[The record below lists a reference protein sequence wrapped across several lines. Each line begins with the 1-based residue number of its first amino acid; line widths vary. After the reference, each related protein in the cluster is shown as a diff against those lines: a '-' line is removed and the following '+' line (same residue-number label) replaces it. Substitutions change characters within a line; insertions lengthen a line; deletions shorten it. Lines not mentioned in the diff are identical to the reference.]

1 MTTPPDRGDLR
12 FLDDLGDELTRAERD
27 AAARPHG
34 VLWRLRAPH
43 ALRGPLLA
51 AVLLV
56 VMATGVAAA
65 TGVINTSTP
74 PAKPLA
80 QAIHDATTGPQV
92 EGISARITF
101 TNRLIDNTGI
111 AQGSDPVLAG
121 STGRLWAT
129 PNGDVRLELQSSG
142 GGGDAQ
148 ILLRGDQLW
157 LYHAAANTVY
167 RTTLPAQKADS
178 SSSASKKEPWPP
190 SLAGIRRVLERLSS
204 HANLS
209 DATPTNIAGRPAYSL
224 RLSPQQHG
232 GLVGGAEIAWD
243 AVNGAPLRAGIYAKG
258 DSSPVLQLEATAIDF
273 GSVPA
278 STFDLPI
285 PAGAK
290 VVDLTTQQTSDPAH
304 PSKPAAPVTGLADV
318 QAQLPFTVSA
328 PDTLAGMPRS
338 EVRLIKGDKRAGAI
352 VTYGEGLDGIAVL
365 ELPEPAGTAPAGA
378 GPAGGR
384 GGLSLPS
391 VTIGAVK
398 GQELTTALGTV
409 VTFTRGGV
417 SYTVMGSVIPATAE
431 AAARAL

>member
-1 MTTPPDRGDLR
+1 MTTPPDRSDLR
-12 FLDDLGDELTRAERD
+12 FLDDLGDQLTRAERD
-27 AAARPHG
+27 ASARPRG

-51 AVLLV
+51 TVLFV

-65 TGVINTSTP
+65 TGVINTSKP

-80 QAIHDATTGPQV
+80 QAIRDATTGPQV
-92 EGISARITF
+92 EGVSARIRF

-111 AQGSDPVLAG
+111 GQGGDPVLAG
-121 STGRLWAT
+121 SSGRLWAT

-148 ILLRGDQLW
+148 VLLRGDQLW

-167 RTTLPAQKADS
+167 RTTLPAQKPGAATS
-178 SSSASKKEPWPP
+178 GQEPWPP
-190 SLAGIRRVLERLSS
+190 TLAGIRRVLEHLST

-224 RLSPQQHG
+224 RLAPQQHG

-290 VVDLTTQQTSDPAH
+290 VVDLTTQQASDPAQ
-304 PSKPAAPVTGLADV
+304 PSKPPAPVTGLAAV

-338 EVRLIKGDKRAGAI
+338 EVRLIKGDKRSGAI

-365 ELPEPAGTAPAGA
+365 QLPADQGAAPAGA
-378 GPAGGR
+378 GRGGAGGL
-384 GGLSLPS
+384 GLPS

-398 GQELTTALGTV
+398 GQELTTALGSV

-417 SYTVMGSVIPATAE
+417 SYTVLGSVIPATAE

>member
-1 MTTPPDRGDLR
+1 MTTPPDRSDLR

-80 QAIHDATTGPQV
+80 QAIRDATTGPQV
-92 EGISARITF
+92 EGVSARIRF
-101 TNRLIDNTGI
+101 TNRLIDSSGV

-148 ILLRGDQLW
+148 VLLRGDQLW

-167 RTTLPAQKADS
+167 RTTLPPQKADAS
-178 SSSASKKEPWPP
+178 SSKEPWPP
-190 SLAGIRRVLERLSS
+190 SLAGIRRVLERLST

-224 RLSPQQHG
+224 RLAPQQHG

-258 DSSPVLQLEATAIDF
+258 DNSPVLQLEATAIDF

-290 VVDLTTQQTSDPAH
+290 VVDLQTQSASDPAH
-304 PSKPAAPVTGLADV
+304 PSRPAAPVTGLADV
-318 QAQLPFTVSA
+318 QAQLPFKVSA
-328 PDTLAGMPRS
+328 PDSLAGLPLS
-338 EVRLIKGDKRAGAI
+338 EVRLIKGDKHDGAI

-365 ELPEPAGTAPAGA
+365 QLPAPADA
-378 GPAGGR
+378 ASAGGGQGGP
-384 GGLSLPS
+384 GGLALPS

-409 VTFTRGGV
+409 VTFTRDGV

>member
-1 MTTPPDRGDLR
+1 MTTPPDRSDLR
-12 FLDDLGDELTRAERD
+12 FLDDLGDELVRAERD

-65 TGVINTSTP
+65 TGVMDTSKP

-92 EGISARITF
+92 EGVSARIKF

-111 AQGSDPVLAG
+111 GQGSDPVLAG

-148 ILLRGDQLW
+148 VVLHGDQLW

-167 RTTLPAQKADS
+167 RTTLPPQKPDAS
-178 SSSASKKEPWPP
+178 SKKEPWPP
-190 SLAGIRRVLERLSS
+190 TLAGIRRVLEQLST

-224 RLSPQQHG
+224 RLSPQRHG

-258 DSSPVLQLEATAIDF
+258 DKSPVLQLEATAIDF

-278 STFDLPI
+278 SVFDLPI

-290 VVDLTTQQTSDPAH
+290 VVDLTTKQASDPARAGG
-304 PSKPAAPVTGLADV
+304 PDSAAPVTGLAAV

-328 PDTLAGMPRS
+328 PDVIAGMPRS
-338 EVRLIKGDKRAGAI
+338 EVRLIKGDKRSGAI

-365 ELPEPAGTAPAGA
+365 QLAAPAGA
-378 GPAGGR
+378 PSAGGDQGGPAGGA
-384 GGLSLPS
+384 LPS